1 MFAKIALFDL
11 IAGAALLGAGC
22 SGGTA
27 TGEVLGEVL
36 LDGQPLSDGV
46 VHFIPLTGQSK
57 TESTFI
63 KAGHFAKQ
71 VPVGK
76 HRVEI
81 SCVQA
86 RPLRPGQDADSG
98 TGIETVPQRYNT
110 KSELEAEVKKGKN
123 PLRLELQSKGTPVS

>member
-1 MFAKIALFDL
+1 MLTKVVVFVLAASS
-11 IAGAALLGAGC
+11 ALLGTGC
-22 SGGTA
+22 SGGA
-27 TGEVLGEVL
+27 QTGEVLGEVS

-63 KAGHFAKQ
+63 KAGRFAKQ

-81 SCVQA
+81 SSVQA
-86 RPLRPGQDADSG
+86 RPLRPGQDADSA
-98 TGIETVPQRYNT
+98 TGVETVPDKYNT
-110 KSELEAEVKKGKN
+110 KSELEADVKKGKN
-123 PLRLELQSKGTPVS
+123 SLRFELQSKGAPAL